1 MSIMIAE
8 SPNGIP
14 QADATP
20 PIGGNAGGQGTPSA
34 DIDGGK
40 FAALAD
46 GAVDVGS
53 SDPVSERD
61 SGDPMA
67 ERQDGLDPEKLRYP
81 NNVNKRGT
89 AIGYRRDV
97 ARAVLRLKL
106 AGDHY
111 AVQKVARTMWPDTPN
126 FSPESYCKLRATK
139 EKQDYQSEKKL
150 FESRKDTV
158 KKWAV
163 AYEKGQYLD
172 EAKTRRRR
180 KTTQGRPKKYKDLH
194 EALYEY
200 FLHVTRQLG
209 GRCSGHL
216 LRAKMIAVV
225 HANSEEFPEAMC
237 GGGINPD
244 WAKRSLRAF
253 TDEYELS
260 YRAKNLT
267 IKASAA
273 EIQKR
278 IGCFWRN
285 AVRYRVWAGNEGD
298 FDAYDHTPFYRWMND
313 KAMVAQKGQE
323 QVGAREDKLG
333 KRARFPVSLADAS
346 YGVVRGPRRPSSG
359 DQPRVRGRSTDG
371 GED

>member
-1 MSIMIAE
+1 M
-8 SPNGIP
+8 
-14 QADATP
+14 
-20 PIGGNAGGQGTPSA
+20 
-34 DIDGGK
+34 
-40 FAALAD
+40 
-46 GAVDVGS
+46 
-53 SDPVSERD
+53 
-61 SGDPMA
+61 
-67 ERQDGLDPEKLRYP
+67 
-81 NNVNKRGT
+81 
-89 AIGYRRDV
+89 
-97 ARAVLRLKL
+97 
-106 AGDHY
+106 
-111 AVQKVARTMWPDTPN
+111 
-126 FSPESYCKLRATK
+126 
-139 EKQDYQSEKKL
+139 
-150 FESRKDTV
+150 
-158 KKWAV
+158 KKWVV